1 MEMAVATKNRN
12 GRSESGR
19 YAAFER
25 LLRARRSELRDHL
38 RSHWDEV
45 QAEAMPDDTY
55 GKAAQIQLEDLAVG
69 TMEREQAMLAEIE
82 QALGRMREGL
92 YGVCAECGDEI
103 PERRLK
109 ALPWTRLCLRCAE
122 RHQTV
127 LSN

>member
-1 MEMAVATKNRN
+1 MAVATRTRTKAV
-12 GRSESGR
+12 SGR

-25 LLRARRSELRDHL
+25 LLCARRSELRDHL
-38 RSHWDEV
+38 RSHWEEV
-45 QAEAMPDDTY
+45 QAQTLPDDTY

-69 TMEREQAMLAEIE
+69 TIEREQALLNEIE
-82 QALGRMREGL
+82 QALGRLHQGL
-92 YGVCAECGDEI
+92 YGLCAECGDEI

-122 RHQTV
+122 RRQTV

>member
-1 MEMAVATKNRN
+1 MEMAVASKNR
-12 GRSESGR
+12 SKPESGK

-25 LLRARRSELRDHL
+25 LLRARHSALQNHL
-38 RSHWDEV
+38 RSHWHEV
-45 QAEAMPDDTY
+45 QADTLPDDTY

-69 TMEREQAMLAEIE
+69 TIEREQAMLAEIE
-82 QALGRMREGL
+82 QALGRMKEGL
-92 YGVCAECGDEI
+92 YGLCAECGDEI

-109 ALPWTRLCLRCAE
+109 ALPWTRSCLRCAE

>member
-1 MEMAVATKNRN
+1 MEMAVASKNR
-12 GRSESGR
+12 SKPESGK

-25 LLRARRSELRDHL
+25 LLRARYSALQNYLRL
-38 RSHWDEV
+38 HWQEV
-45 QAEAMPDDTY
+45 QAETLPDDTY

-69 TMEREQAMLAEIE
+69 TIEREQAMLAEIE
-82 QALGRMREGL
+82 QALGRMKEGL
-92 YGVCAECGDEI
+92 YGLCAECGDEI

>member
-1 MEMAVATKNRN
+1 MEMAVASKNR
-12 GRSESGR
+12 SKPESGK

-25 LLRARRSELRDHL
+25 LLRARHSALQNYLRL
-38 RSHWDEV
+38 HWQEV
-45 QAEAMPDDTY
+45 QADTLPDDTY

-69 TMEREQAMLAEIE
+69 TIEREQAMLAEIE
-82 QALGRMREGL
+82 QALGRMKEGL
-92 YGVCAECGDEI
+92 YGLCAECGDEI

-122 RHQTV
+122 RHQNV